1 MRYLLPLAVAAF
13 TIFAPLTASADE
25 SDELISAIRDD
36 MTALGV
42 NLPVWMSQ
50 HITAVMPSTGLGA
63 GSGLSDDSGGFTLGV
78 MTRLGLL
85 NNFND
90 VGYGTKLVDLQGQLP
105 ELMPWPQLGVVAGF
119 GLGDGVEIGAD
130 VQFIPNLD
138 IAGDDINLKVGL
150 FSVGATLRW
159 RVSKAEGAIPAIVLG
174 LGASYYRGTF
184 ELGVGYE
191 QPYTYEYTDE
201 QNTTHTAAGTY
212 RFGSAPAVNW
222 SLFQANPEVR
232 LAWDIGGVFRPYV
245 GIGVGFAAGSV
256 DNEVSVSAR
265 LTLDTIDGQPANQ
278 DPIAYNEKVVSFS
291 TDPAL
296 YTLRPHVGFD
306 FVLGVIALTVQA
318 DFAVMGKDELNSD
331 FSSASGSFDLNDP
344 NFLYNQNQSGSQSDA
359 AVVVTAALRVQF

>member
-1 MRYLLPLAVAAF
+1 MRRFL
-13 TIFAPLTASADE
+13 TLTAAALTLLTPLSASAAE
-25 SDELISAIRDD
+25 SDELIGLMRDD
-36 MTALGV
+36 LTALGV
-42 NLPVWMSQ
+42 NMPVWMSQ

-63 GSGLSDDSGGFTLGV
+63 GSGLSDDSGAFTLGV

-90 VGYGTKLVDLQGQLP
+90 VGYGMKLVDLQGQLP

-119 GLGDGVEIGAD
+119 GLGDGIELGAD

-138 IAGDDINLKVGL
+138 IAGDNINLKVGL

-159 RVSKAEGAIPAIVLG
+159 RLSKAEGAIPAIVLG

-191 QPYTYEYTDE
+191 RPYTE
-201 QNTTHTAAGTY
+201 QVDDGQGGTHTVTGTY

-222 SLFQANPEVR
+222 SLLQANPELR
-232 LAWDIGGVFRPYV
+232 LAWDFGGIFRPYV
-245 GIGVGFAAGSV
+245 GIGVGLATGSV
-256 DNEVSVSAR
+256 SNDVQVSAR
-265 LTLDTIDGQPANQ
+265 LTIDTVDGQPANEA
-278 DPIAYNEKVVSFS
+278 PITYDERVVSFS
-291 TDPAL
+291 TTPAL

-318 DFAVMGKDELNSD
+318 DFAVMGKDTLNSD
-331 FSSASGSFDLNDP
+331 FSSAAGSFDLNDP
-344 NFLYNQNQSGSQSDA
+344 NFLYNQNQSGSQSDG
-359 AVVVTAALRVQF
+359 AVVVTAAVRVQL